1 MDWSNVIV
9 GALALVG
16 TLVGSLAGIRAS
28 NKVVDLRLKSLE
40 AKVDKHN
47 HLVERMA
54 LVEQNQAVHEE
65 RIRVANHRLD
75 DLEKEVKA

>member
-40 AKVDKHN
+40 EKVNKHN
-47 HLVERMA
+47 NLIERMA
-54 LVEQNQAVHEE
+54 KAEQTQAVFEE
-65 RIRVANHRLD
+65 KIKVANRRID
-75 DLEKEVKA
+75 ELEKEGKA

>member
-1 MDWSNVIV
+1 VDWSNVIV

-40 AKVDKHN
+40 EKVNKHN
-47 HLVERMA
+47 NLIERMA
-54 LVEQNQAVHEE
+54 KAEQAQAVFEE
-65 RIRVANHRLD
+65 KIRVANHRID
-75 DLEKEVKA
+75 DLEREMKS

>member
-65 RIRVANHRLD
+65 RIRVVNRRLD
-75 DLEKEVKA
+75 ELEKEGKA

>member
-9 GALALVG
+9 GALALIG

-40 AKVDKHN
+40 EKVNKHN
-47 HLVERMA
+47 NLIERMA
-54 LVEQNQAVHEE
+54 KAEQAQAVFEE
-65 RIRVANHRLD
+65 KIRVANHRID
-75 DLEKEVKA
+75 DLEKEMKA

>member
-9 GALALVG
+9 GALALAG

-40 AKVDKHN
+40 EKVNKHN
-47 HLVERMA
+47 NLIERMA
-54 LVEQNQAVHEE
+54 KAEQAQAVFEE
-65 RIRVANHRLD
+65 KIRVANHRID
-75 DLEKEVKA
+75 DLEKEMKA

>member
-40 AKVDKHN
+40 EKVNKHN
-47 HLVERMA
+47 NLIERMA
-54 LVEQNQAVHEE
+54 KAEQAQAVFEE
-65 RIRVANHRLD
+65 KIKVANRRID
-75 DLEKEVKA
+75 ELEKEGKA